1 MNKSYTVDSTCNDMR
16 IDRWTR
22 LKIGKIPQ
30 GLIEKYLRSGKIKI
44 NKKKIK
50 SSTKVKTND
59 IVNFF
64 NLDFKETIV
73 QKKIK
78 FKPSKEIIK
87 SNEDQII
94 DNNENFVVL
103 NKSSGISVQ
112 GGTKSKKNLVDIFAK
127 SEIFQGTKPYS
138 VHRLDKDTSGVFIM
152 AKTRES
158 AQLLTSLFRLRKV
171 HKTYLAIC
179 HGELNIDA
187 GEWNDD
193 LIRYDG
199 DKKIIEK
206 AAEAAR
212 ARIAAKKARELV
224 RKKSGLGS
232 TTLPGK
238 LADCSNKDPLQCELF
253 LVEGDSAGGTAK
265 QGRDRR
271 TQAILPLRGKVI
283 NSEKAR
289 EDKLLANN
297 EIQSIITALGCG
309 FGEDEDDPSS
319 FNPEK
324 LRYHKIVIM
333 TDADVD
339 GSHIRTLLLTFFWR
353 KMKSLVQGG
362 FLYMAMPPLYKM
374 KQGKKE
380 RYAYTDEERDQVL
393 QRMESENK
401 AKIDIQRYKGLGE
414 MNAEQR
420 WDTTMNA
427 ETRTLMQVTVDHIME
442 EETNI
447 RFRELMGTEV
457 EHRRSFITERAKFA
471 TNIDI

>member
-78 FKPSKEIIK
+78 FEPSKEIIK

-112 GGTKSKKNLVDIFAK
+112 GGTKSKKNLVDIFSK

-152 AKTRES
+152 AKTRET

-206 AAEAAR
+206 AKTIFKVLDKNSEASLV
-212 ARIAAKKARELV
+212 ELKPITG
-224 RKKSGLGS
+224 RKHQLRKQLYALGRPIFGDIKYKLSNSSRGLNKNLMLHSYQIKFIIDDVKHTYTALLPDYFRKLLKTKRLRFSGL
-232 TTLPGK
+232 K
-238 LADCSNKDPLQCELF
+238 
-253 LVEGDSAGGTAK
+253 
-265 QGRDRR
+265 
-271 TQAILPLRGKVI
+271 
-283 NSEKAR
+283 
-289 EDKLLANN
+289 
-297 EIQSIITALGCG
+297 
-309 FGEDEDDPSS
+309 
-319 FNPEK
+319 
-324 LRYHKIVIM
+324 
-333 TDADVD
+333 
-339 GSHIRTLLLTFFWR
+339 
-353 KMKSLVQGG
+353 
-362 FLYMAMPPLYKM
+362 
-374 KQGKKE
+374 
-380 RYAYTDEERDQVL
+380 
-393 QRMESENK
+393 
-401 AKIDIQRYKGLGE
+401 
-414 MNAEQR
+414 
-420 WDTTMNA
+420 
-427 ETRTLMQVTVDHIME
+427 
-442 EETNI
+442 
-447 RFRELMGTEV
+447 
-457 EHRRSFITERAKFA
+457 
-471 TNIDI
+471 